1 MRYHIFQGTWREI
14 IFYLQFSHICKLNT
28 LVMLFPACVRRYY
41 LIYASKSFKKFHFRS
56 QTMLIFS
63 FLIHFDFPY
72 LALRHKGITIAPL
85 LGRWLE
91 ANIFWIYST
100 YKNDQ
105 NKYSDK
111 TFNCRND
118 CFCCTSY
125 WYDYK

>member
-1 MRYHIFQGTWREI
+1 
-14 IFYLQFSHICKLNT
+14 
-28 LVMLFPACVRRYY
+28 MLFSACVRRYY

-56 QTMLIFS
+56 QTTPFFP

-72 LALRHKGITIAPL
+72 LALRHKVITIAPL

-118 CFCCTSY
+118 CSCCTSY